1 MTRFSYDLAI
11 GRSHRLHKI
20 GFLVAVDDDGRLTI
34 AMRDGEELL
43 RTRLTGGEAMNLAAI
58 LQSAARVAES

>member
-1 MTRFSYDLAI
+1 MTRFTYDLAI
-11 GRSHRLHKI
+11 GKSHRLHKT
-20 GFLVAVDDDGRLTI
+20 GFLVVVDDDGRLTI

-43 RTRLTGGEAMNLAAI
+43 RTQLTAGEAMNLAAI